1 MLELRRKNKST
12 DSKGSNFP
20 IVILGIIGMFT
31 ISSVSILHTNEK
43 EFIQGILFS
52 ATNFQISLYDT
63 VLYISYLI
71 IGILV
76 GIISDKI
83 GKRKS
88 FIIVGSVGATIFTGL
103 LTIAPSYSVLLI
115 FRFLQGT
122 FTVLAWQ
129 TFMTM
134 TLDLSTPENRGKNMG
149 IFGTFLAISMGLSPV
164 IGGFLADA
172 GINFPY
178 YIAVAFNLTTLI
190 LSILILKEPNNLKK
204 KTSVIQNLKTV
215 KETPELIIPAAF
227 NFIDRFHMGF
237 IIFALP
243 LLILDVLGLE
253 PSMRGIAMGVFA
265 LPFIILQY
273 PFGKLSDK
281 IGRYKLLIY
290 GSIGYGIVLS
300 LIGLVGTEN
309 YILLVVV
316 LFILGTLSGITAPP
330 NMALVGD
337 YVGEENRATG
347 MGFFNFAGNIG
358 IVLGPI
364 LGGALLI
371 PLDFIRTFI
380 IMGVLEFV
388 GICILILWML
398 LKKQKLLKVDR
409 SSLRTISPE
418 ETSQN
423 VLYVDS
429 TRQHEK

>member
-1 MLELRRKNKST
+1 MLDLRRKKNLSKTRKSNL
-12 DSKGSNFP
+12 S

-43 EFIQGILFS
+43 EFIQWIQLS
-52 ATNFQISLYDT
+52 VSNFQISLYDT
-63 VLYISYLI
+63 VLYISYLV

-88 FIIVGSVGATIFTGL
+88 FIIVGSIGAATFSGL
-103 LTIAPSYSVLLI
+103 LTIAPNYSILLL

-149 IFGTFLAISMGLSPV
+149 IFGTFLAISMGLSPM
-164 IGGFLADA
+164 IGGFLADG
-172 GINFPY
+172 GINIPY
-178 YIAVAFNLTTLI
+178 YVAVAFNLTALFLSVLI
-190 LSILILKEPNNLKK
+190 LQEPSNIKK
-204 KTSVIQNLKTV
+204 KTSVFQNLKAV
-215 KETPELIIPAAF
+215 KDTPELIIPAAF

-253 PSMRGIAMGVFA
+253 PSMRGIAMGIFA

-273 PFGKLSDK
+273 PFGRLSDK
-281 IGRYKLLIY
+281 VGRYKLLIY
-290 GSIGYGIVLS
+290 GSIGYGIILS
-300 LIGLVGTEN
+300 LIGLVGTRN
-309 YILLVVV
+309 YVLLLVV
-316 LFILGTLSGITAPP
+316 LFILGTLSGITASP

-347 MGFFNFAGNIG
+347 MGFFNFAGNLG
-358 IVLGPI
+358 IVLGPVI
-364 LGGALLI
+364 GGALLLS
-371 PLDFIRTFI
+371 LDYVYTFL
-380 IMGVLEFV
+380 IMGIVEFI
-388 GICILILWML
+388 GISILVIWMIF
-398 LKKQKLLKVDR
+398 KKQKL
-409 SSLRTISPE
+409 I
-418 ETSQN
+418 
-423 VLYVDS
+423 
-429 TRQHEK
+429 

>member
-1 MLELRRKNKST
+1 MLDLRRKKNLSKTRKSNL
-12 DSKGSNFP
+12 S

-43 EFIQGILFS
+43 EFIQWIQLS
-52 ATNFQISLYDT
+52 VSNFQISLYDT
-63 VLYISYLI
+63 VLYISYLV

-88 FIIVGSVGATIFTGL
+88 FIIVGSIGAATFSGL
-103 LTIAPSYSVLLI
+103 LTIAPNYSILLL

-149 IFGTFLAISMGLSPV
+149 IFGTFLAISMGLSPM
-164 IGGFLADA
+164 IGGFLADG
-172 GINFPY
+172 GINIPY
-178 YIAVAFNLTTLI
+178 YVAVAFNLTALFLSVLI
-190 LSILILKEPNNLKK
+190 LQEPSNIKK
-204 KTSVIQNLKTV
+204 KTSVFQNLKAV
-215 KETPELIIPAAF
+215 KDTPELIIPAAF

-253 PSMRGIAMGVFA
+253 PSMRGIAMGIFA

-273 PFGKLSDK
+273 PFGRLSDK
-281 IGRYKLLIY
+281 VGRYKLLIY
-290 GSIGYGIVLS
+290 GSIGYGIILS
-300 LIGLVGTEN
+300 LIGLVGTRN
-309 YILLVVV
+309 YVLLLVV
-316 LFILGTLSGITAPP
+316 LFILGTLSGITTSP

-347 MGFFNFAGNIG
+347 MGFFNFAGNLG
-358 IVLGPI
+358 IVLGPVI
-364 LGGALLI
+364 GGALLLS
-371 PLDFIRTFI
+371 LDYVYTFL
-380 IMGVLEFV
+380 IMGIVEFI
-388 GICILILWML
+388 GISILVIWMIF
-398 LKKQKLLKVDR
+398 KKQKLIEVNRASIRTLSPDETVQKVVYID
-409 SSLRTISPE
+409 SS
-418 ETSQN
+418 
-423 VLYVDS
+423 
-429 TRQHEK
+429 RQHEK

>member
-1 MLELRRKNKST
+1 MLDLRRKKNLSKTRKSNL
-12 DSKGSNFP
+12 S

-43 EFIQGILFS
+43 EFIQWIQLS
-52 ATNFQISLYDT
+52 VSNFQISLYDT
-63 VLYISYLI
+63 VLYISYLV

-88 FIIVGSVGATIFTGL
+88 FIIVGSIGAATFSGL
-103 LTIAPSYSVLLI
+103 LTIAPNYSILLL

-149 IFGTFLAISMGLSPV
+149 IFGTFLAISMGLSPM
-164 IGGFLADA
+164 IGGFLADG
-172 GINFPY
+172 GINIPY
-178 YIAVAFNLTTLI
+178 YVAVAFNLTALFLSVLI
-190 LSILILKEPNNLKK
+190 LQEPSNIKK
-204 KTSVIQNLKTV
+204 KTSVFQNLKAV
-215 KETPELIIPAAF
+215 KDTPELIIPAAF

-253 PSMRGIAMGVFA
+253 PSMRGIAMGIFA

-273 PFGKLSDK
+273 PFGRLSDK
-281 IGRYKLLIY
+281 VGRYKLLIY
-290 GSIGYGIVLS
+290 GSIGYGIILS
-300 LIGLVGTEN
+300 LIGLVGTRN
-309 YILLVVV
+309 YVLLLVV
-316 LFILGTLSGITAPP
+316 LFILGTLSGITASP

-347 MGFFNFAGNIG
+347 MGFFNFAGNLG
-358 IVLGPI
+358 IVLGPVI
-364 LGGALLI
+364 GGALLLS
-371 PLDFIRTFI
+371 LDYVYTFL
-380 IMGVLEFV
+380 IMGIVEFI
-388 GICILILWML
+388 GISILVIWMIF
-398 LKKQKLLKVDR
+398 KKQKLIEVNRASIRTLSPDETVQKVVYID
-409 SSLRTISPE
+409 SS
-418 ETSQN
+418 
-423 VLYVDS
+423 
-429 TRQHEK
+429 RQHEK

>member
-1 MLELRRKNKST
+1 MLDLRRKKNLSKTRKSNL
-12 DSKGSNFP
+12 S

-43 EFIQGILFS
+43 EFIQWIQLS
-52 ATNFQISLYDT
+52 VSNFQISLYDT
-63 VLYISYLI
+63 VLYISYLV

-88 FIIVGSVGATIFTGL
+88 FIIVGSIGAATFSGL
-103 LTIAPSYSVLLI
+103 LTIAPNYSILLL

-149 IFGTFLAISMGLSPV
+149 IFGTFLAISMGLSPM
-164 IGGFLADA
+164 IGGFLADG
-172 GINFPY
+172 GINIPY
-178 YIAVAFNLTTLI
+178 YVAVAFNLTALFLSVLI
-190 LSILILKEPNNLKK
+190 LQEPSNIKK
-204 KTSVIQNLKTV
+204 KTSVFQNLKAV
-215 KETPELIIPAAF
+215 KDTPELIIPAAF

-253 PSMRGIAMGVFA
+253 PSMRGIAMGIFA

-273 PFGKLSDK
+273 PFGRLSDK
-281 IGRYKLLIY
+281 VGRYKLLIY
-290 GSIGYGIVLS
+290 GSIGYGIILS
-300 LIGLVGTEN
+300 LIGLVGTRN
-309 YILLVVV
+309 YVLLLVV
-316 LFILGTLSGITAPP
+316 LFILGTLSGITTSP

-347 MGFFNFAGNIG
+347 MGFFNFAGNLG
-358 IVLGPI
+358 IVLGPVI
-364 LGGALLI
+364 GGALLLS
-371 PLDFIRTFI
+371 LDYVYTFL
-380 IMGVLEFV
+380 IMGIVEFI
-388 GICILILWML
+388 GISILVIWMIF
-398 LKKQKLLKVDR
+398 KKQKL
-409 SSLRTISPE
+409 I
-418 ETSQN
+418 
-423 VLYVDS
+423 
-429 TRQHEK
+429 

>member
-1 MLELRRKNKST
+1 MLDLRRKKNLSKTRKSNL
-12 DSKGSNFP
+12 S

-43 EFIQGILFS
+43 EFIQWIQLS
-52 ATNFQISLYDT
+52 VSNFQISLYDT
-63 VLYISYLI
+63 VLYISYLV

-88 FIIVGSVGATIFTGL
+88 FIIVGSIGAATFSGL
-103 LTIAPSYSVLLI
+103 LTIAPNYSILLL

-149 IFGTFLAISMGLSPV
+149 IFGTFLAISMGLSPM
-164 IGGFLADA
+164 IGGFLADG
-172 GINFPY
+172 GINIPY
-178 YIAVAFNLTTLI
+178 YVAVAFNLTALFLSVLI
-190 LSILILKEPNNLKK
+190 LQEPSNIKK
-204 KTSVIQNLKTV
+204 KTSVFQNLKAV
-215 KETPELIIPAAF
+215 KDTPELIIPAAF

-253 PSMRGIAMGVFA
+253 PSMRGIAMGIFA

-273 PFGKLSDK
+273 PFGRLSDK
-281 IGRYKLLIY
+281 VGRYKLLIY
-290 GSIGYGIVLS
+290 GSIGYGIILS
-300 LIGLVGTEN
+300 LIGLVGTRN
-309 YILLVVV
+309 YVLLLVV
-316 LFILGTLSGITAPP
+316 LFILGTLSGITASP

-347 MGFFNFAGNIG
+347 MGFFNFAGNLG
-358 IVLGPI
+358 IVLGPVI
-364 LGGALLI
+364 GGALLLS
-371 PLDFIRTFI
+371 LDYVYTFL
-380 IMGVLEFV
+380 IMGIVEFI
-388 GICILILWML
+388 GISILVIWMIF
-398 LKKQKLLKVDR
+398 KKQKLIEVNRASIRSLSPDETVQKVVYID
-409 SSLRTISPE
+409 SS
-418 ETSQN
+418 
-423 VLYVDS
+423 
-429 TRQHEK
+429 RQHEK

>member
-1 MLELRRKNKST
+1 MLDLRRKKNLSKTRKSNL
-12 DSKGSNFP
+12 S

-43 EFIQGILFS
+43 EFIQWIQLS
-52 ATNFQISLYDT
+52 VSNFQISLYDT
-63 VLYISYLI
+63 VLYISYLV

-88 FIIVGSVGATIFTGL
+88 FIIVGSIGAATFSGL
-103 LTIAPSYSVLLI
+103 LTIAPNYSILLL

-149 IFGTFLAISMGLSPV
+149 IFGTFLAISMGLSPM
-164 IGGFLADA
+164 IGGFLADG
-172 GINFPY
+172 GINIPY
-178 YIAVAFNLTTLI
+178 YVAVAFNLTALFLSVLI
-190 LSILILKEPNNLKK
+190 LQEPSNIKK
-204 KTSVIQNLKTV
+204 KTSVFQNLKAV
-215 KETPELIIPAAF
+215 KDTPELIIPAAF

-253 PSMRGIAMGVFA
+253 PSMRGIAMGIFA

-273 PFGKLSDK
+273 PFGRLSDK
-281 IGRYKLLIY
+281 VGRYKLLIY
-290 GSIGYGIVLS
+290 GSIGYGIILS
-300 LIGLVGTEN
+300 FIGLVGTRN
-309 YILLVVV
+309 YVLLLVV
-316 LFILGTLSGITAPP
+316 LFILGTLSGITASP

-347 MGFFNFAGNIG
+347 MGFFNFAGNLG
-358 IVLGPI
+358 IVLGPVI
-364 LGGALLI
+364 GGALLLS
-371 PLDFIRTFI
+371 LDYVYTFL
-380 IMGVLEFV
+380 IMGIVEFI
-388 GICILILWML
+388 GISILVIWMIF
-398 LKKQKLLKVDR
+398 KKQKLIEVNRASIRKLSPDETVQKVVYID
-409 SSLRTISPE
+409 SS
-418 ETSQN
+418 
-423 VLYVDS
+423 
-429 TRQHEK
+429 RQHEK

>member
-1 MLELRRKNKST
+1 MLDLRRKKNLSKTRKSNL
-12 DSKGSNFP
+12 S

-43 EFIQGILFS
+43 EFIQWIQLS
-52 ATNFQISLYDT
+52 VSNFQISLYDT
-63 VLYISYLI
+63 VLYISYLV

-88 FIIVGSVGATIFTGL
+88 FIIVGSIGAATFSGL
-103 LTIAPSYSVLLI
+103 LTIAPNYSILLL

-149 IFGTFLAISMGLSPV
+149 IFGTFLAISMGLSPM
-164 IGGFLADA
+164 IGGFLADG
-172 GINFPY
+172 GINIPY
-178 YIAVAFNLTTLI
+178 YVAVAFNLTALFLSVLI
-190 LSILILKEPNNLKK
+190 LQEPSNIKK
-204 KTSVIQNLKTV
+204 KTSVFQNLKAV
-215 KETPELIIPAAF
+215 KDTPELIIPAAF

-253 PSMRGIAMGVFA
+253 PSMRGIAMGIFA

-273 PFGKLSDK
+273 PFGRLSDK
-281 IGRYKLLIY
+281 VGRYKLLIY
-290 GSIGYGIVLS
+290 GSIGYGIILS
-300 LIGLVGTEN
+300 FIGLVGTRN
-309 YILLVVV
+309 YVLLLVV
-316 LFILGTLSGITAPP
+316 LFILGTLSGITASP

-347 MGFFNFAGNIG
+347 MGFFNFAGNLG
-358 IVLGPI
+358 IVLGPVI
-364 LGGALLI
+364 GGALLLS
-371 PLDFIRTFI
+371 LDYVYTFL
-380 IMGVLEFV
+380 IMGIVEFI
-388 GICILILWML
+388 GISILVIWMIF
-398 LKKQKLLKVDR
+398 KKQKLIEVNRASIRTLSPDETVQKVVYID
-409 SSLRTISPE
+409 SS
-418 ETSQN
+418 
-423 VLYVDS
+423 
-429 TRQHEK
+429 RQHEK